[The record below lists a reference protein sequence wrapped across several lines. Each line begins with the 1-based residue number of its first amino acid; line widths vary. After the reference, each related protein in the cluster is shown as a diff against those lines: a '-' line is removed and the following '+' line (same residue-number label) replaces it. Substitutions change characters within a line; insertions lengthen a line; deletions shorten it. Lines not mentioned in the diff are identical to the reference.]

1 MPSVNINALE
11 NDLLLR
17 GVWEGLGTPEC
28 HVTGGYVRDRL
39 LSKKSVDLDLVLPGS
54 LEEATGPARR
64 LAARLDTRA
73 HLLGRDANQV
83 WRIETP
89 DIRIELW
96 SRGELSLDQDINRR
110 DFSLNTLV
118 WKLPDGPLED
128 RAGGVPDLKSGIIR
142 ALSIQNLADDPV
154 RLVRAP
160 RFLAQLEG
168 FRIDRETDRWIRDLA
183 PGLFNAPRERVGLEL
198 LKLTGAQGA
207 AVGIRSLITLGLF
220 ESSAPDDARCDPVWT
235 ERNLTALD
243 RLTGSVPHPV
253 TAAVRESGFTA
264 SLAFLLRGW
273 GSFTAKAIAAYAWPR
288 TTRQHAARAAGLLDH
303 AVETVKSSAADR
315 RWFIYTAESV
325 FPAAIAFAAA
335 VEPDQPWTRWWRMWR
350 DRGPELMYP
359 EPLLSGHEIADILGL
374 DHGPQLGRLVEALTE
389 AQVKGEVK
397 SVGGA
402 RRWLESTLQP

>member
-264 SLAFLLRGW
+264 SLALPSRRTPGRALPGNTLLGPRASSIMPSRPSSPLRPTGG
-273 GSFTAKAIAAYAWPR
+273 GSFTRPRAFSRPRSRLPRRSSRINRGHGGGECGGIAVR
-288 TTRQHAARAAGLLDH
+288 N
-303 AVETVKSSAADR
+303 
-315 RWFIYTAESV
+315 
-325 FPAAIAFAAA
+325 
-335 VEPDQPWTRWWRMWR
+335 
-350 DRGPELMYP
+350 
-359 EPLLSGHEIADILGL
+359 
-374 DHGPQLGRLVEALTE
+374 
-389 AQVKGEVK
+389 
-397 SVGGA
+397 
-402 RRWLESTLQP
+402 